1 MKLYH
6 SLSKEEFYRLD
17 VINKGLFAKDKNEYS
32 GENKAILV
40 QHTPFVWGTEGEGE
54 FIIIEFEKK
63 LNEVY
68 IDYDD
73 DIEAWDVIKKYS
85 KEERPLTYEG
95 IPESE
100 LDKFSLYGSYVKE
113 IKPEEI
119 KEIHTAEFR
128 TDGRFLV
135 DGKPM

>member
-1 MKLYH
+1 MRLYH
-6 SLSKEEFYRLD
+6 SLSKAEFYRLN

-32 GENKAILV
+32 GTERVILV
-40 QHTPFVWGTEGEGE
+40 QHMPFVWGTEGEGE

-95 IPESE
+95 IPEKE
-100 LDKFSLYGSYVKE
+100 LDKYSLYGSYVLE
-113 IKPEEI
+113 IRPEEI
-119 KEIHTAEFR
+119 IAIHTAEFKE
-128 TDGRFLV
+128 DGRFLV